1 MGDTWKPSA
10 LRTTPGATGSNKVQ
24 VPAEVANAMDSAI
37 GFANRRVHSH
47 RLDHSWTQLLVSEG
61 PCRKLGRSGC
71 KCGVMAVRPWKVMT
85 WISWCMRT
93 CSKDLVGLQQ
103 LVFSAEIQ
111 AEFCGQKH
119 RRSRGS
125 PKSEEICDSRR
136 RSAVQKPHWFRKFST
151 PNFLQIFYE
160 ATEWNLYPLKRWWNL
175 FDTMSCVTHSN
186 KCIKKRHLWKFHR
199 VPNLQSH
206 MPRVAKIDEN
216 KCTALKQSNIAM
228 ENSSFLEVFIGFKK
242 TSLGCPM
249 SILLLCFLSFVL
261 MLPSIDILHTART
274 SHPEY

>member
-10 LRTTPGATGSNKVQ
+10 LRTTPGATEQQSPGTRWGRQ
-24 VPAEVANAMDSAI
+24 CD
-37 GFANRRVHSH
+37 GFCDWKSNRRVHSH

-61 PCRKLGRSGC
+61 PCGKLGRSGC

-160 ATEWNLYPLKRWWNL
+160 ATESNLYPLKRWWN
-175 FDTMSCVTHSN
+175 
-186 KCIKKRHLWKFHR
+186 
-199 VPNLQSH
+199 
-206 MPRVAKIDEN
+206 
-216 KCTALKQSNIAM
+216 
-228 ENSSFLEVFIGFKK
+228 
-242 TSLGCPM
+242 
-249 SILLLCFLSFVL
+249 
-261 MLPSIDILHTART
+261 
-274 SHPEY
+274 